1 MNKMKNLNEE
11 ITRIKSE
18 IAEIVSKT
26 FTGKTIQE
34 QVKHLFSEIALQEY
48 DENEKKS

>member
-1 MNKMKNLNEE
+1 MNKMKTLNEE

-34 QVKHLFSEIALQEY
+34 QVKHLFSEKVL
-48 DENEKKS
+48 